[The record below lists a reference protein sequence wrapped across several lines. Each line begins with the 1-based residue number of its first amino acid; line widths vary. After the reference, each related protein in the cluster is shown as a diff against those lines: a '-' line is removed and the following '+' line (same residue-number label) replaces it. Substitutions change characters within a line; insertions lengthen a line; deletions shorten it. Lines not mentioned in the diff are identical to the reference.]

1 MQRVTYFAHPVNLE
15 NPNGST
21 AWYEFPERVLKI
33 LLIANYIPDAQ
44 QSMLRYA
51 ELLQRGMTKAGHEV
65 RVVRPE
71 ARAGKFARGPS
82 GAKWLGY
89 IDKLVLFPKILREAL
104 AWPDVVHICDHSNAF
119 YVKFLQG
126 QPYVV
131 TCHDLLAVRSA
142 LGEISE
148 HKTRW
153 SGRKLQRMILD
164 GLKAARNIICVSDAT
179 RDELLRL
186 TGNSG
191 AQVVRIY
198 NGLNQPFEPME
209 RGEATRLVQKAG
221 LAPDQPFVLHLG
233 GNQWYKNRLGVL
245 KIFARLRKRPAFRN
259 LVLVMAGKPW
269 TEEMR
274 EFVRSHE
281 LEWCV
286 VELVDVPE
294 ETLQALYS
302 RAEVFLFPSL
312 EEGFGWPIAEA
323 QACGCPVVTSNR
335 APMTEVGGSAAT
347 YVDPLAEEAAATA
360 VAELIGAT
368 GDSRLVM
375 RDASLHNAARFSTSG
390 MIDHYLE
397 FYRGLLERGAP
408 DGHTGNRQAGELH
421 ASDRATNVLGNKR
434 RSVNQP
440 PASRAARLPVDGTS
454 ALPGNHEYSSN
465 HPHARSSLGR
475 ACGGCSQS
483 YSPGNFAGPPR

>member
-1 MQRVTYFAHPVNLE
+1 MRVINHRISTQFLGGARNLNSVHPVNLE
-15 NPNGST
+15 TINGST
-21 AWYEFPERVLKI
+21 AWYRSRERILKI
-33 LLIANYIPDAQ
+33 LLVANYIPDAQ

-51 ELLQRGMTKAGHEV
+51 ELLQQGLTKAGHEV
-65 RVVRPE
+65 RVIRPE
-71 ARAGKFARGPS
+71 ERAGKFASGPS

-89 IDKLVLFPKILREAL
+89 IDKLVLFPKVLKEAL
-104 AWPDVVHICDHSNAF
+104 GWPDLVHICDHSNAF
-119 YVKFLQG
+119 YVKSLQG
-126 QPYVV
+126 RPHVV

-153 SGRKLQRMILD
+153 SGRKLQGMILD

-186 TGNSG
+186 TGHNG
-191 AQVVRIY
+191 ADVVRIY

-209 RGEATRLVQKAG
+209 PGEATKLVQKAG
-221 LAPDQPFVLHLG
+221 LAPDQPFILHLG

-274 EFVRSHE
+274 EFVRFHE

-286 VELVDVPE
+286 VELVDVSE
-294 ETLQALYS
+294 ETLRALYS

-335 APMTEVGGSAAT
+335 VPMTEVGGTAAT
-347 YVDPLAEEAAATA
+347 YVDPLDEEAAATA
-360 VAELIGAT
+360 VAELTGETAT
-368 GDSRLVM
+368 ARLAM
-375 RDASLHNAARFSTSG
+375 HDASLHNAARFSASG
-390 MIDHYLE
+390 MIENYLK
-397 FYRGLLERGAP
+397 FYSGLLKRGAP
-408 DGHTGNRQAGELH
+408 DGHTGNREASELQING
-421 ASDRATNVLGNKR
+421 RATNVLGDNR
-434 RSVNQP
+434 RTVNQR
-440 PASRAARLPVDGTS
+440 PASRAAASG
-454 ALPGNHEYSSN
+454 
-465 HPHARSSLGR
+465 
-475 ACGGCSQS
+475 
-483 YSPGNFAGPPR
+483 